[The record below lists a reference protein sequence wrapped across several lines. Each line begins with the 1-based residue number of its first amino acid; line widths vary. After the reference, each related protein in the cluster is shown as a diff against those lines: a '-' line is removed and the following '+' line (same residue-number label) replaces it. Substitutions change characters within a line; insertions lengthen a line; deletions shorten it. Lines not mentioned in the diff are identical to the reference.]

1 MIVLAALL
9 VSDADRRG
17 PDLGRTMGLEAVGVT
32 GRAGE
37 LQRGQ
42 ESIRII
48 PRMGGQDMRRKAHM
62 SISLASSFASSR
74 TRTAPS
80 CRARRFTVSKM
91 PNRWM

>member
-37 LQRGQ
+37 LQEGKSQ
-42 ESIRII
+42 SES
-48 PRMGGQDMRRKAHM
+48 
-62 SISLASSFASSR
+62 SLE
-74 TRTAPS
+74 
-80 CRARRFTVSKM
+80 
-91 PNRWM
+91 